1 MVIHE
6 VVLTEMSSQQ
16 VAEYL
21 GITINNLRQIQHR
34 KTLEWKRREWR
45 NVYYDRAEVEAY
57 KIKRDQRK
65 QR

>member
-1 MVIHE
+1 MV
-6 VVLTEMSSQQ
+6 EMSSQE

-34 KTLEWKRREWR
+34 KTLTWKRREWR

-57 KIKRDQRK
+57 KAKREERK
-65 QR
+65 HR

>member
-1 MVIHE
+1 MV
-6 VVLTEMSSQQ
+6 EMSSQE

-34 KTLEWKRREWR
+34 KSLAWKRREWR

-57 KIKRDQRK
+57 KAKREERK
-65 QR
+65 HR

>member
-1 MVIHE
+1 MV
-6 VVLTEMSSQQ
+6 EMNSQE

-34 KTLEWKRREWR
+34 KTLQWKRREWR

-57 KIKRDQRK
+57 KAKREERK
-65 QR
+65 HR

>member
-1 MVIHE
+1 MV
-6 VVLTEMSSQQ
+6 EMSSKE

-21 GITINNLRQIQHR
+21 GVTINNLRQIQHR
-34 KTLEWKRREWR
+34 KTLEWRRREWR

-57 KIKRDQRK
+57 KRKREERK